1 MDCGGFGVVY
11 WKCSGSGCSWLF
23 IRPEVAASWQPF
35 MESNIS
41 QSSHHFKPLFSS
53 STTSV
58 CSIGK
63 VVEVGFLAG
72 QMVVVGFWWW
82 LQSYSCLLR
91 RRLCCLS

>member
-41 QSSHHFKPLFSS
+41 QSSHHFKPLS
-53 STTSV
+53 
-58 CSIGK
+58 
-63 VVEVGFLAG
+63 
-72 QMVVVGFWWW
+72 
-82 LQSYSCLLR
+82 R
-91 RRLCCLS
+91 RRLLVFVASVKWLRWGFWQVRWWWWAFGGGCRAILVYCGGGCVV